1 MIVEMVRRRDS
12 QNGYGQ
18 GAPYL
23 AARTAKTAALETRA
37 DQSGQQLPR
46 TCYSP
51 LFRSSWQ
58 PGNRS
63 TGRLQPPV
71 GAHHHS
77 PLQRGR
83 AGRNRV
89 VALLPRSPWA
99 ATVHC
104 RSRRADR
111 RGRPLAAAE
120 THRHDAMVAG
130 QTAGIPGCAE
140 DHRRDQPGMA
150 PLSAAALP
158 GPLAA
163 HEDLER
169 VERPGVLAQIPP
181 LAAALPQAARRRAAT
196 VRGRIWPVESPAPTR
211 RLLGG
216 KEEAGGAAAGDL
228 PSPRRRAALPCG
240 LRPGNGA
247 IVQGTSPR
255 AKRGRT
261 GSAFFAGFAAA
272 TRRGNGFTSSW
283 TITSRT

>member
-130 QTAGIPGCAE
+130 QTAGIPGSQKIIAE
-140 DHRRDQPGMA
+140 IAWNG
-150 PLSAAALP
+150 SAVCCGVARSV
-158 GPLAA
+158 GGT
-163 HEDLER
+163 R
-169 VERPGVLAQIPP
+169 RPGKSRTTRSFGPNT
-181 LAAALPQAARRRAAT
+181 AAC
-196 VRGRIWPVESPAPTR
+196 
-211 RLLGG
+211 GG
-216 KEEAGGAAAGDL
+216 STASGPSAGGDCA
-228 PSPRRRAALPCG
+228 
-240 LRPGNGA
+240 
-247 IVQGTSPR
+247 
-255 AKRGRT
+255 
-261 GSAFFAGFAAA
+261 
-272 TRRGNGFTSSW
+272 W
-283 TITSRT
+283 TNLAR